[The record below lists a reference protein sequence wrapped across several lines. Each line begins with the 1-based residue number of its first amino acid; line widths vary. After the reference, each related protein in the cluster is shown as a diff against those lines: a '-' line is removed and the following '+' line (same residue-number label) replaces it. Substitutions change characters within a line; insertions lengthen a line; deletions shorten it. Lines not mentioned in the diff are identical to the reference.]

1 MERKH
6 LQNILTG
13 AFMMMFISLVVGCTE
28 KDLYDPSKG
37 KEPLPDES
45 EYFGFE
51 TKKVSNLYVD
61 YNAPGFKA
69 WIAVYS
75 ENPMNSDGSKREDI
89 EPFFTSYTDGNGKFE
104 GNMEISTAVKTVYL
118 YTDTWGLPRCIEL
131 DVENGAVRLDLSKS
145 SKPETKAVTRAYGF
159 TGDAPYLI
167 EKSQNLYSLCKW
179 GDGGN
184 LSYRWDLGNIN
195 EGYITNA
202 STVGQESM
210 DYFAKR
216 MKAFL
221 ASKKNQ
227 DNSALVKQSGTTNI
241 TIKNA
246 PAKLD
251 VVFVNRDAEWDNT
264 FGYYYYKTDEAG
276 KVDVKTIKKYIV
288 FPNVELFSQAIW
300 ENILHSGDKVRL
312 KFYDQ
317 NGNSSDEFPV
327 GYTVGWF
334 IYAQGFQFNQ
344 ISGGDHSN
352 DNMINTSKLIASNL
366 NGSSVSDQ
374 RFITIKDQKS
384 GNVIIGVEDG
394 GNKSYCDLLFY
405 VNATPESSI
414 DNPDRPVIPDPD
426 TPPVQEDKT
435 QSNKGTLA
443 FEDIWPS
450 GGDYDMNDVI
460 VEYNRTI
467 YYNTDNVVT
476 KIEDIFRPTHD
487 GADYTNA
494 FAYQI
499 DAAQFGQV
507 TLSSDEST
515 VESAT
520 SSIIVYTNNKTSIG
534 KEYTIIREFPNGG
547 FDKKEVKDYN
557 PYIIV
562 NYASG
567 NTKRT
572 EVHLPKFKATSYAD
586 PSQIGTEDDA
596 YYIDRKGTYP
606 FAIDLFDVTGFHA
619 VTETYRIDS
628 EKEYPEFKMWTES
641 KGTTNT
647 DWYNHYKGGK

>member
-145 SKPETKAVTRAYGF
+145 SKPETRAVTRAYGF

-210 DYFAKR
+210 DDFAKR

-414 DNPDRPVIPDPD
+414 ENPDRPVIPDPD

-460 VEYNRTI
+460 VEYKRTV

-487 GADYTNA
+487 GADYINA

-499 DAAQFGQV
+499 DVAQFGQV

-520 SSIIVYTNNKTSIG
+520 SSIIVYANNKTSIG

-547 FDKKEVKDYN
+547 FDKKDIKDYN

-562 NYASG
+562 NYASE
-567 NTKRT
+567 NKQRT

-586 PSQIGTEDDA
+586 PSQIGTKDDA